1 MKKTLAQLLEQDG
14 IIMAPGCFDALSAKI
29 IEKAGF
35 ECIYMTGYGTS
46 AALLG
51 KPDVGLLSMEEMV
64 SNAERIASA
73 VNIPIIA
80 DADTGYG
87 NPLNVIRT
95 VRAYERAGVSAIHI
109 EDQAIPKRCGHME
122 GKEVISAEEM
132 VSKIKAAVDARTNKD
147 FKIIART
154 DARSVLGLEEA
165 IRRGKLYKEAGADI
179 IFVESPYS
187 VEEFKRIAQ
196 EIDAPLLA
204 NMAEGAKSP
213 MLSAKELEELG
224 YKIVIYPIGM
234 LLASV
239 RAMMNMAREIK
250 EKGTNRDLL
259 KEMVSFQ
266 EFNEFI
272 GLREYNEMA
281 KRYKEVI

>member
-1 MKKTLAQLLEQDG
+1 
-14 IIMAPGCFDALSAKI
+14 
-29 IEKAGF
+29 
-35 ECIYMTGYGTS
+35 
-46 AALLG
+46 
-51 KPDVGLLSMEEMV
+51 
-64 SNAERIASA
+64 
-73 VNIPIIA
+73 
-80 DADTGYG
+80 
-87 NPLNVIRT
+87 
-95 VRAYERAGVSAIHI
+95 
-109 EDQAIPKRCGHME
+109 ME
-122 GKEVISAEEM
+122 GKEIISAEEM

-259 KEMVSFQ
+259 KEMISFQ

-281 KRYKEVI
+281 KRYKEGNIK